1 MNTTRGFFLL
11 LGITEI
17 FFALFAMTEPLG
29 YAQYGYL
36 VSLLWDFPA
45 FLVVMAVCSL
55 VSTLIFYTRKTYRIN
70 TILSSFLT
78 AQWLMVIVAAFVL
91 QFFTIALPLFI
102 YMFVMRLIMTIQ
114 FEILLRGNNGIRV

>member
-11 LGITEI
+11 LGITELI
-17 FFALFAMTEPLG
+17 FALFAMTEPLG

-45 FLVVMAVCSL
+45 FLVVMAVCSSL
-55 VSTLIFYTRKTYRIN
+55 STLIFYTRKTYRIN
-70 TILSSFLT
+70 TFLSSFLA

-91 QFFTIALPLFI
+91 QFFTIALPLFF
-102 YMFVMRLIMTIQ
+102 YMFIMRIVMTTH
-114 FEILLRGNNGIRV
+114 FEIISRGNKWE

>member
-11 LGITEI
+11 LGIAEI
-17 FFALFAMTEPLG
+17 AFALFAMTEPLG

-45 FLVVMAVCSL
+45 FLVVMAVCSSL
-55 VSTLIFYTRKTYRIN
+55 STLIFYTNKAYHIN
-70 TILSSFLT
+70 TFLGSFLA

-91 QFFTIALPLFI
+91 QFFTIALPLFF
-102 YMFVMRLIMTIQ
+102 YMFIMRIVMTTH
-114 FEILLRGNNGIRV
+114 FEIISRGNKWE